1 MKPISELT
9 YQEKIA
15 QVLDYHAFRMERET
29 KLRYLLALRRNEKE
43 QIAYFE
49 SFGDSVC
56 KIIRN
61 VRTYERSLLFGY
73 TSKECNQ
80 HGWLIGMLP
89 IIEEIK
95 LESGNCIHI
104 GQSINGTYTVTVDWS
119 TGTAGGGSHP
129 SVWNDPIPTYKEAV
143 RVGIRRLEKQYEDAE
158 RYSVSDR
165 GNYNPKVISKL
176 KAKLLELKRRYTE
189 PQQLSL
195 F

>member
-1 MKPISELT
+1 MKAISEFT

-15 QVLDYHAFRMERET
+15 QILDYRTCRIERET
-29 KLRYLLALRRNEKE
+29 KLPYLLAIRRNDKE

-49 SFGDSVC
+49 SFGDSVHR
-56 KIIRN
+56 IIHN
-61 VRTYERSLLFGY
+61 VRTYERGLLFGY
-73 TSKECNQ
+73 TSKELNG

-89 IIEEIK
+89 IIENIE

-104 GQSINGTYTVTVDWS
+104 GQSINGTYAVTVDWC
-119 TGTAGGGSHP
+119 TGSAGGGSHP
-129 SVWNDPIPTYKEAV
+129 SIWDKPISSYKEAI
-143 RVGIRRLEKQYEDAE
+143 RSGIHELEKVYNKAE
-158 RYSVSDR
+158 CYSISDR

-176 KAKLLELKRRYTE
+176 KAKLLELKRRYTQ

>member
-1 MKPISELT
+1 MKSISELT

-15 QVLDYHAFRMERET
+15 QVLDYHPYRMEREV
-29 KLRYLLALRRNEKE
+29 KLRYLLALRRNDQE

-49 SFGDSVC
+49 NFGDSVY
-56 KIIRN
+56 KVIRN
-61 VRTYERSLLFGY
+61 VRTYERGLLFGY

-80 HGWLIGMLP
+80 HGWFIGMLP

-104 GQSINGTYTVTVDWS
+104 GQSINGTYAVTVDWS
-119 TGTAGGGSHP
+119 TGGAGGGSHP
-129 SVWNDPIPTYKEAV
+129 SVWNDPIPTYKETV
-143 RVGIRRLEKQYEDAE
+143 RVGIQRLEKQYEDAE

-165 GNYNPKVISKL
+165 GNYNPTVISKL
-176 KAKLLELKRRYTE
+176 KTKLLELKRRYTQ

>member
-9 YQEKIA
+9 YQEKVT

-29 KLRYLLALRRNEKE
+29 KLRYLLAIRRNNKE

-49 SFGDSVC
+49 SFGDSVY
-56 KIIRN
+56 KIVRN
-61 VRTYERSLLFGY
+61 VRTYERGLLFGY
-73 TSKECNQ
+73 TSKERNQ

-89 IIEEIK
+89 IIEKIE
-95 LESGNCIHI
+95 LESGNCIYI
-104 GQSINGTYTVTVDWS
+104 GQSVNGTYAVTVDWC
-119 TGTAGGGSHP
+119 TGSAGGGSHP
-129 SVWNDPIPTYKEAV
+129 SVWNDPIPNYKEAV
-143 RVGIRRLEKQYEDAE
+143 RLGIRRLEKQYEDAE
-158 RYSVSDR
+158 RYSISDR
-165 GNYNPKVISKL
+165 GNYNPKVISRL

>member
-1 MKPISELT
+1 MKAISELT

-29 KLRYLLALRRNEKE
+29 KLRYLLALRRNDKE

-49 SFGDSVC
+49 SFGDCVRQ
-56 KIIRN
+56 IMLN
-61 VRTYERSLLFGY
+61 VRTYERGLLFGY
-73 TSKECNQ
+73 TSKELNE
-80 HGWLIGMLP
+80 HGWIIGMLP
-89 IIEEIK
+89 IIEEIE
-95 LESGNCIHI
+95 LESSNCIHI
-104 GQSINGTYTVTVDWS
+104 GQSPNGTYAVTVNWC

-129 SVWNDPIPTYKEAV
+129 SVWDEPVRTYKEAV
-143 RVGIRRLEKQYEDAE
+143 RLGIRRLEKQYGDAE
-158 RYSVSDR
+158 RHSVSDR

-176 KAKLLELKRRYTE
+176 KTKLLELKRRYTQ

>member
-15 QVLDYHAFRMERET
+15 QVLNYHTFRVERET

-49 SFGDSVC
+49 SFGDSVY

-61 VRTYERSLLFGY
+61 VRTYERGLLFGY

-89 IIEEIK
+89 IIEEIE

-129 SVWNDPIPTYKEAV
+129 SVWNDPIATYKEAV
-143 RVGIRRLEKQYEDAE
+143 RLGIRKLEKLYEDAE